1 LKTLPKWKQL
11 KPMLRR
17 KSICISPSSPQLVI
31 HLGEVNDDENVIVD
45 LERPIG
51 KKTAKE
57 REKKRKS
64 KDCGE
69 KEIVIEVLT
78 ELTEVK
84 KRSYEEREKYSY
96 GKRRDCSY

>member
-1 LKTLPKWKQL
+1 
-11 KPMLRR
+11 MLRR

-84 KRSYEEREKYSY
+84 KRLYEEREKYSY